1 MKIKKFIVECIWTI
15 IGSAVMASG
24 VSFFL
29 LPNQLSSGGFSG
41 LATITYYF
49 FNFPVGVVIIALNL
63 PLFLFSIYKL
73 GKGFFIR
80 SIIGTVCLSLFIDFF
95 NTFNPLTQDRFLA
108 CIYGG
113 IITGFGSAIILK
125 GHSSTGGSDLVSNIV
140 KGYRP
145 DTRMSNIIMIIDI
158 VVVALNVIFF
168 KEIEIGLYSAITIYL
183 MGKIID
189 IIFEGIYFTKLILI
203 ISDKNEEIAKII
215 GNDVKRGTTGLFGKG
230 MYTDSEKIVLMCAVS
245 RGDVSKVK
253 TIVKK
258 IDPKCFMII
267 TNSREVV
274 GQGF

>member
-1 MKIKKFIVECIWTI
+1 MKIKNFIVECIWTI
-15 IGSAVMASG
+15 IGAAVMASG
-24 VSFFL
+24 VAFFL

-80 SIIGTVCLSLFIDFF
+80 SIIGTICLSLFIDFF

-125 GHSSTGGSDLVSNIV
+125 GHSSTGGSDLVSNII